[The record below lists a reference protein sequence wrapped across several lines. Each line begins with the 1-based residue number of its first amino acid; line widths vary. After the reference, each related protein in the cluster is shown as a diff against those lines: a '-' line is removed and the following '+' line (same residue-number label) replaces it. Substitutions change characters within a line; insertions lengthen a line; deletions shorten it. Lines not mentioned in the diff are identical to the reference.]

1 MQNGANREK
10 GALLES
16 WHTNWH
22 TSGELRLGILGIGEL
37 EYLGAEAKRA
47 RYEFLAWIG
56 KAAPAVLGDLR
67 RLWQSY
73 DAVPAGEIEAWARRY
88 HLTHQGNVPAW
99 VAGAAA
105 ATFEAWA
112 RYPAWPADQFD
123 LNGSIACGEILPNDI
138 EFNGSW
144 NPHVESL
151 AEVTERVTER
161 LRRLNVRPDAGEQ
174 VVKSLRTPEH
184 FEWAVRFQV
193 LAESVARI
201 ASQLG
206 PDAVEERAHTIGT
219 AVRRVLGLVQ
229 LDRRN
234 RVGRPKNQKL
244 AISK

>member
-56 KAAPAVLGDLR
+56 KVVPAVLGDLR

-99 VAGAAA
+99 VAGVAA
-105 ATFEAWA
+105 ATLEAWA

-123 LNGSIACGEILPNDI
+123 MNGAIASGEMLPNDI
-138 EFNGSW
+138 EFRW
-144 NPHVESL
+144 NPHVESR
-151 AEVTERVTER
+151 AAAIERF
-161 LRRLNVRPDAGEQ
+161 RRLDVRPDAGEQ

-193 LAESVARI
+193 LGESVGRI

-219 AVRRVLGLVQ
+219 AVRRVLKLVQ
-229 LDRRN
+229 LDRHN
-234 RVGRPKNQKL
+234 RVGRPKKL